1 MKRIITFCV
10 AAALVLQGALVL
22 SACGSEE
29 SKEETG
35 TVAVSQAADTT
46 AAATQT
52 GSTAATAATGSTK
65 ASATTAATTVPTTQK
80 TTQATTKAQS
90 SASGQT
96 SRSASAQPVETKP
109 AATKPA
115 ATKPAETKPAPTK
128 PAVTEAPKPQGSFG
142 AADTDF
148 VYNGQRV
155 SLNENMSSVLSKLG
169 KAVNVSSAPS
179 CHGDGE
185 DKTYEYNGFTIYT
198 YPGGGNDLVLE
209 VNVLS
214 SAVPTSKGIKVGSSL
229 NDITAVYGNGY
240 TTDGN
245 YIIFSSGIKTLQ
257 FFMNGNTVSEIDYYY
272 NV

>member
-1 MKRIITFCV
+1 MKRIITLCV
-10 AAALVLQGALVL
+10 AAALLLQGALVL

-29 SKEETG
+29 KKEETG
-35 TVAVSQAADTT
+35 TVAVSQSADTT
-46 AAATQT
+46 AGTQP
-52 GSTAATAATGSTK
+52 GSTAATGATGSTK
-65 ASATTAATTVPTTQK
+65 APATTAATTVPTTKK

-185 DKTYEYNGFTIYT
+185 DKTSCASRAL
-198 YPGGGNDLVLE
+198 PAWA
-209 VNVLS
+209 S
-214 SAVPTSKGIKVGSSL
+214 
-229 NDITAVYGNGY
+229 
-240 TTDGN
+240 
-245 YIIFSSGIKTLQ
+245 Q
-257 FFMNGNTVSEIDYYY
+257 
-272 NV
+272 

>member
-35 TVAVSQAADTT
+35 TVAVSQSSGTT
-46 AAATQT
+46 ATQT

-65 ASATTAATTVPTTQK
+65 APATTAATTVPTTQK